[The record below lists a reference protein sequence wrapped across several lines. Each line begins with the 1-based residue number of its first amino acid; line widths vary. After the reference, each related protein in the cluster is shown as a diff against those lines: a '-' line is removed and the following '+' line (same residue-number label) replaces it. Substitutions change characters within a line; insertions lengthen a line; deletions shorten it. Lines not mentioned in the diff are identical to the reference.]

1 MIMSLI
7 KWSPFFLEPFDDADA
22 LWNDMRQALAPL
34 QKMTPASG
42 GGLVPPVDIYED
54 GDAFV
59 VEASMPG
66 IDSDKIELSI
76 SQGTLLIKAASERK
90 TEVDEK
96 NYYRKEVRHGLVF
109 RKVPLPAPVQ
119 EDRADARYDNG
130 VLKVRL
136 PKRAESTGTIKV
148 EVKKTLS

>member
-1 MIMSLI
+1 MSLI
-7 KWSPFFLEPFDDADA
+7 KWSPFFLEPFDDAEA
-22 LWNDMRQALAPL
+22 LWADMRQALAPL
-34 QKMTPASG
+34 QKMTPASAG
-42 GGLVPPVDIYED
+42 NGLVPPVDIYED
-54 GDAFV
+54 GNAFV

-66 IDSDKIELSI
+66 IDPGNIELSI
-76 SQGTLLIKAASERK
+76 SHGALLIKAASERK

-119 EDRADARYDNG
+119 EDKADAQYDNG